1 VSDRTDADP
10 AGSGDLTAEPGERG
24 DSEVEETFDKVLADG
39 RERLDRPFLPLL
51 STGLLGGV
59 DVGVGVLT
67 YLVVKEQTGSTL
79 LAALG
84 FTVGFVA
91 PLLANSEL
99 FTENFLVP
107 VIAVVT
113 REGSVGQLLRLWA
126 VSLGANL
133 LGGLAMAAMIVEALP
148 SVRET
153 AIETG
158 QHYAGLGTTWRAFFL
173 AVLAGAVITLLT
185 RMQTATDSIGAK
197 LVAAVTFSF
206 VLVGTQLFHSVLDSI
221 FLFAGLLTGHAP
233 YGWLT
238 WLNALWLSALG
249 NILGG
254 VVLVTSVRLLRV
266 GHRVEEQRA
275 QGPAR

>member
-1 VSDRTDADP
+1 MSDRTADGP
-10 AGSGDLTAEPGERG
+10 TGSESLTAEPGER
-24 DSEVEETFDKVLADG
+24 DDDELEETFDKLLDEG
-39 RERLDRPFLPLL
+39 EERLDRPFLPLL

-67 YLVVKEQTGSTL
+67 YLVVKEQTGSSL

-84 FTVGFVA
+84 FTVGFIA
-91 PLLANSEL
+91 LLLANSEL

-107 VIAVVT
+107 VIAVVS
-113 REGSVGQLLRLWA
+113 RDGSIFQLVRLWA

-133 LGGLAMAAMIVEALP
+133 VAGLAMAAMIIVALP

-158 QHYAGLGTTWRAFFL
+158 LHYAELGTTWRAFFL

-185 RMQTATDSIGAK
+185 RMQTATDSMGAK
-197 LVAAVTFSF
+197 LVAAVAFSF

-221 FLFAGLLTGHAP
+221 FLFAGLLTGEAP

-249 NILGG
+249 NVLGG
-254 VVLVTSVRLLRV
+254 VVLVTGIRLLRV
-266 GHRVEEQRA
+266 PHRVEEERE
-275 QGPAR
+275 